1 MFQCLHSLTRVLP
14 PSCDVKLLKSGSK
27 GVLIEQLALA
37 LEKEMFTSRSFL
49 SSKESKAE
57 NNLTRWNEPGR
68 KISDPSVASLLDSED
83 GVQHFREKLQNER
96 EQCVLSMNEMM
107 DGTLYQKMALK
118 VAEAQ
123 LSSDMIVWRLSK
135 S

>member
-1 MFQCLHSLTRVLP
+1 M
-14 PSCDVKLLKSGSK
+14 
-27 GVLIEQLALA
+27 
-37 LEKEMFTSRSFL
+37 
-49 SSKESKAE
+49 
-57 NNLTRWNEPGR
+57 TRWKEPGR
-68 KISDPSVASLLDSED
+68 KISDPPVASLLDSED

-96 EQCVLSMNEMM
+96 EQCVLNMNEMM

-123 LSSDMIVWRLSK
+123 LRSDMIVWRLSK